1 MPGDGWGLIHFDQL
15 TTFFIYISEDFSRGN
30 QSNEW
35 DVFLFGLY
43 WAILAV
49 VVIELWIS
57 MTYELGTPP
66 VQCDETAGLWEGV
79 RSEQK
84 TGFNWNLRGNIS
96 TSMVNIINLHT
107 SLAKLIIFQ
116 TKKEHGH
123 LKPAVRTLGLQAAS
137 AVQLAAI
144 RMSLDR
150 VSARLSWEAYDCWT
164 WSGVTGGMC
173 VSVEKRLRVSVLVV
187 ILTCYIC
194 YNIEIPFN
202 QNVFFPK
209 WFWTCGCF
217 WASLGFSIMAI
228 ILNGEIYSVTEVCKA
243 GLIETWWI
251 ILDFNGRS

>member
-15 TTFFIYISEDFSRGN
+15 TTFLIYISEYFSRGN

-66 VQCDETAGLWEGV
+66 VQCDETAGFWEGV

-96 TSMVNIINLHT
+96 TSMVNIVNLHT

-116 TKKEHGH
+116 TKK
-123 LKPAVRTLGLQAAS
+123 RTWASKTSCQDFGAAS
-137 AVQLAAI
+137 CKRCTVGSYQN
-144 RMSLDR
+144 
-150 VSARLSWEAYDCWT
+150 
-164 WSGVTGGMC
+164 VTGQSLCKTCPEKRTTVGLGAESLAEC
-173 VSVEKRLRVSVLVV
+173 VSRWKKD
-187 ILTCYIC
+187 
-194 YNIEIPFN
+194 F
-202 QNVFFPK
+202 VFQF
-209 WFWTCGCF
+209 
-217 WASLGFSIMAI
+217 
-228 ILNGEIYSVTEVCKA
+228 
-243 GLIETWWI
+243 
-251 ILDFNGRS
+251 